1 MWNTSGAKY
10 KHMLYNVSR
19 ARKKSGEKHKKA
31 IEWLILIL
39 KKEAQNWETKRTQKT
54 KKVALERLHKMRIT
68 KDQVVAVIERKGLK
82 DLSSKVI

>member
-39 KKEAQNWETKRTQKT
+39 KKEAQNWETKRTEKT
-54 KKVALERLHKMRIT
+54 KKVALDRLHKMRIT
-68 KDQVVAVIERKGLK
+68 KEQVIAVIERKWLK
-82 DLSSKVI
+82 DLSSKVN